1 MYLWCEIAVYL
12 PCEWI
17 TVKIRW
23 SQYNASLPPWTNNV
37 MIALQRGKDWFGTGS
52 ISLPIFILD
61 SDNIHHIKC
70 WNIYIQAISMIPDG
84 KIYIFRQYL
93 KYQMSKYFYQI
104 HIVYMICSHN
114 EHCIHAKFIFFYNH
128 ISYHVLI
135 NLWNM
140 FPKIHTNFMQYSHS
154 MYVISNVSLKIKL
167 DKF

>member
-70 WNIYIQAISMIPDG
+70 WNIYIQAIFLIPDG

-104 HIVYMICSHN
+104 HIVYWYAPTMNTVFMQIMDTVC
-114 EHCIHAKFIFFYNH
+114 
-128 ISYHVLI
+128 
-135 NLWNM
+135 LWGKIGVIWG
-140 FPKIHTNFMQYSHS
+140 PKIH
-154 MYVISNVSLKIKL
+154 LKSYNTALGFCLWI
-167 DKF
+167 DMI